1 MSRCFSNAKDVAWM
15 SYGKK
20 LYPRDWKLFEDLW
33 TTLEPKEAGEIPIP
47 DWEIRELQ
55 QKIYVKHGIAYWG
68 HSYMFKYEITKF
80 YSFLGY

>member
-1 MSRCFSNAKDVAWM
+1 M

-55 QKIYVKHGIAYWG
+55 QKIYVKHGIA
-68 HSYMFKYEITKF
+68 F
-80 YSFLGY
+80 